1 LKDDSIFSN
10 IVKLVSVVLAAACL
24 ITCTVIA
31 SRAFVGVK
39 TLSAGGGLTATGS
52 ASCDFESNLIVWRG
66 NFSTYGA
73 TTGEA
78 YSSLK
83 RDAGMIK
90 HYLSQNGISEDEMV
104 FSSVN
109 ISKRFNS
116 IYNAEGN
123 YVGDEFAGY
132 ELSQNVSVTS
142 SDIDKVEKISRDIT
156 DLIESGVEFTSDSP
170 EYYYTDL
177 DNLKLQLIAD
187 ATENAKA
194 RIDLMAS
201 GSGATVGDLVSSTLG
216 VFQITAT
223 NSSSEDYSYGGTF
236 NTSSRAKTATI
247 TVRLNYSVR

>member
-1 LKDDSIFSN
+1 
-10 IVKLVSVVLAAACL
+10 
-24 ITCTVIA
+24 
-31 SRAFVGVK
+31 
-39 TLSAGGGLTATGS
+39 
-52 ASCDFESNLIVWRG
+52 
-66 NFSTYGA
+66 
-73 TTGEA
+73 
-78 YSSLK
+78 
-83 RDAGMIK
+83 MIK

-123 YVGDEFAGY
+123 YVGDDFAGY